1 MNLPNPIQPITLVN
15 QRQANMSLLG
25 IILIV
30 LVIVLLFGG
39 YGYNAGYHT
48 NYAYFG
54 PGIGVVGLVLVILLV
69 LVLFGRL

>member
-1 MNLPNPIQPITLVN
+1 
-15 QRQANMSLLG
+15 MSLLG